1 MPETLRQ
8 LREEHRNIARL
19 LGALERQLAIFD
31 RAERP
36 DYDILLSIAE
46 YFTGFPDRYHHP
58 KEDLV
63 LARLRARDPEA
74 ARTVGELGAEH
85 QRLAERARHFRE
97 AIENVLKEAEVP
109 RANVDAVIRHFIA
122 DQRRHMHMEEARFF
136 PLAERTLTSQDWAAI
151 DAEAGKPDD
160 PLFGAACSGEFA
172 ALREDILRWERE
184 NQTA

>member
-8 LREEHRNIARL
+8 LREEHRNIIRL

-31 RAERP
+31 GAERP

-46 YFTGFPDRYHHP
+46 YFTGFPDLYHHP

-63 LARLRARDPEA
+63 LARLRQREPKGARPLEQ
-74 ARTVGELGAEH
+74 LLAEH
-85 QRLAERARHFRE
+85 QRLGELARHFRE

-109 RANVDAVIRHFIA
+109 RSNVDAAIRHFIE
-122 DQRRHMHMEEARFF
+122 DQRRHLQMEEQLFF
-136 PLAERTLTSQDWAAI
+136 PLAEKVLTPADWAAI
-151 DAEAGKPDD
+151 EAEAGKPED
-160 PLFGAACSGEFA
+160 PLFGAACASSFA
-172 ALREDILRWERE
+172 ALRDDILSRERE